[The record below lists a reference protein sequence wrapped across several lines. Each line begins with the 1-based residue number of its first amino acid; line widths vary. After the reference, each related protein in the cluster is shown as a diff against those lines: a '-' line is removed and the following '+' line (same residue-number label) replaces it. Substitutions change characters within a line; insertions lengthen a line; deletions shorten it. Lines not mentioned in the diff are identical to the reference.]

1 MTRTSAAALA
11 ALMAMWLPGIARTA
25 ETGVSSTNVMEEAD
39 KVVQSKQEGSAKPSF
54 VALPI
59 PLSNPA
65 LGSGLVLAGV
75 SFYQPEGS
83 PRPWMTG
90 AGVLWTDNGSRGGG
104 VFQKAYLGG
113 DKYRISGFAGG
124 ANLNLNFYGIGAS
137 DAGRDISIPINQ
149 NGRVVKVDGF
159 RKVRENTYIGLRLR
173 MATITTSLRLE
184 GDPPEGFENLPLQL
198 DSDIGGPGLLAQ
210 YDTRDSELWPS
221 TGSYANLQAQWDLD
235 SFGSDFIYDKQ
246 ELSYNRYMS
255 LTDSGVLAVR
265 GSVCR
270 AGDGTPFF
278 DLCLFGASNDLRGYE
293 TGQYRDRALAAVQAE
308 YRWRFTPRWG
318 AVFFGGVGSVAPSLG
333 GLADSV
339 TLPSGGAGLRFRA
352 SKTYNVNISLDYA
365 IGRDSEALYFYIGEA
380 F

>member
-1 MTRTSAAALA
+1 MMKAPAAALA
-11 ALMAMWLPGIARTA
+11 ALMAMSLPGGVRAS
-25 ETGVSSTNVMEEAD
+25 ETSVSSTNVMDEAD
-39 KVVQSKQEGSAKPSF
+39 KVAPTDEEGKRKPGF
-54 VALPI
+54 VVLPI

-65 LGSGLVLAGV
+65 LGSGLVVAGV

-113 DKYRISGFAGG
+113 DKYRVTGFAGG
-124 ANLNLNFYGIGAS
+124 ANLNLNFYGIGAD
-137 DAGRDISIPINQ
+137 DAGRDFSIPINQ
-149 NGRVVKVDGF
+149 NGRVVKIDGF
-159 RKVRENTYIGLRLR
+159 RKVWENTYVGLRLR
-173 MATITTSLRLE
+173 MATITTSLRFDGDVPDVFEGLALE
-184 GDPPEGFENLPLQL
+184 QE
-198 DSDIGGPGLLAQ
+198 SDIGGPGLLAQ
-210 YDTRDSELWPS
+210 YDTRDSELWPA

-235 SFGSDFIYDKQ
+235 SFGSDYGYDKQ

-255 LTDSGVLAVR
+255 VTDSAVLAVR

-293 TGQYRDRALAAVQAE
+293 SGQYRDRALAAVQAE

-318 AVFFGGVGSVAPSLG
+318 AVFLPASAASRRPS
-333 GLADSV
+333 A
-339 TLPSGGAGLRFRA
+339 TWPIR
-352 SKTYNVNISLDYA
+352 
-365 IGRDSEALYFYIGEA
+365 
-380 F
+380 

>member
-1 MTRTSAAALA
+1 MMKVPAAALA
-11 ALMAMWLPGIARTA
+11 ALVSMLLPGLVRAN
-25 ETGVSSTNVMEEAD
+25 ETGVASTNVMDDAD
-39 KVVQSKQEGSAKPSF
+39 KVVQSKEEKSTKPSF
-54 VALPI
+54 VVLPI

-75 SFYQPEGS
+75 SFYQPENS

-104 VFQKAYLGG
+104 VFQKAYMGG

-124 ANLNLNFYGIGAS
+124 ADLNLNFYGIGAS

-149 NGRVVKVDGF
+149 NGRVFKVDGF
-159 RKVRENTYIGLRLR
+159 RKVYENTYVGLRLR
-173 MATITTSLRLE
+173 MATINTSFRFDGEPPPIFEGQSLE
-184 GDPPEGFENLPLQL
+184 LE
-198 DSDIGGPGLLAQ
+198 SDIGGPGLLAQ

-221 TGSYANLQAQWDLD
+221 TGRYANLQAQWDIE
-235 SFGSDFIYDKQ
+235 SFGSDFVYDKQ
-246 ELSYNRYMS
+246 ELTYNHYLGMG
-255 LTDSGVLAVR
+255 DSGVLAMR

-308 YRWRFTPRWG
+308 YRWRFSPRWG
-318 AVFFGGVGSVAPSLG
+318 AVFFAGVGSVAPTLG
-333 GLADSV
+333 ELADSV
-339 TLPSGGAGLRFRA
+339 TLPSGGAGLRFQA
-352 SKTYNVNISLDYA
+352 SRTYKVNISLDYA
-365 IGRDSEALYFYIGEA
+365 IGRDSEALYFYIGES

>member
-1 MTRTSAAALA
+1 MMRASAAALA
-11 ALMAMWLPGIARTA
+11 AMMAMSLPGLVRAS
-25 ETGVSSTNVMEEAD
+25 ETSVSSTNVMDEAD
-39 KVVQSKQEGSAKPSF
+39 KVAPTDEEGKRKPGF
-54 VALPI
+54 VVLPI

-65 LGSGLVLAGV
+65 LGSGLVIAGV

-113 DKYRISGFAGG
+113 DRYRVSGFAGG
-124 ANLNLNFYGIGAS
+124 ANLNLNFYGIGAA
-137 DAGRDISIPINQ
+137 DAGRDFSIPINQ
-149 NGRVVKVDGF
+149 NGRVVKIDGF
-159 RKVRENTYIGLRLR
+159 RKVRENTYVGLRLR
-173 MATITTSLRLE
+173 VATITTSLRFE
-184 GDPPEGFENLPLQL
+184 GDLPDGFEGLTLEQE
-198 DSDIGGPGLLAQ
+198 SDIGGPGLLAQ

-235 SFGSDFIYDKQ
+235 SFGSDFDYDKQ

-265 GSVCR
+265 GSICR
-270 AGDGTPFF
+270 AGQDTPFF

-308 YRWRFTPRWG
+308 YRWRFSPRWG
-318 AVFFGGVGSVAPSLG
+318 AVFFGGIGSVAPTLG
-333 GLADSV
+333 DLTDSV
-339 TLPSGGAGLRFRA
+339 SLPSGGAGLRFRA
-352 SKTYNVNISLDYA
+352 SKTYNINISLDYA
-365 IGRDSEALYFYIGEA
+365 VGRDSEAVYFYIGEA

>member
-1 MTRTSAAALA
+1 MARFSAAALA
-11 ALMAMWLPGIARTA
+11 ALVSMLLPGVVRANEA
-25 ETGVSSTNVMEEAD
+25 GVASTNVMDEAD
-39 KVVQSKQEGSAKPSF
+39 KVVQSKEEKSAKPSF
-54 VALPI
+54 VVLPI

-113 DKYRISGFAGG
+113 DRYRISGFAGG

-149 NGRVVKVDGF
+149 NGRVFKIDGF
-159 RKVRENTYIGLRLR
+159 RKVYENTYVGLRLR
-173 MATITTSLRLE
+173 MATINTSFRFE
-184 GDPPEGFENLPLQL
+184 GTPPPPFDGEPLVL
-198 DSDIGGPGLLAQ
+198 DSNIGGPGLLAQ

-235 SFGSDFIYDKQ
+235 GFGSDFIYNKQ
-246 ELSYNRYMS
+246 ELTYNRYIG
-255 LTDSGVLAVR
+255 LGDSGVLAMR

-270 AGDGTPFF
+270 SGDGTPFF

-308 YRWRFTPRWG
+308 YRWRFSPRWG
-318 AVFFGGVGSVAPSLG
+318 AVFFAGVGSVAPSLG
-333 GLADSV
+333 DLTDSV
-339 TLPSGGAGLRFRA
+339 TLPSGGAGLRFQA
-352 SKTYNVNISLDYA
+352 SKTYKVNISLDYA

>member
-1 MTRTSAAALA
+1 MTKPSAAAMA
-11 ALMAMWLPGIARTA
+11 ALMAMWLPGIGLASEA
-25 ETGVSSTNVMEEAD
+25 GVSSTNVMDEAD
-39 KVVQSKQEGSAKPSF
+39 KVVLSKEEDSGKRSF
-54 VALPI
+54 VVLPI

-83 PRPWMTG
+83 PRPWISG

-113 DKYRISGFAGG
+113 DRYRVSGFAGG

-137 DAGRDISIPINQ
+137 DAGRDFSIPINQ
-149 NGRVVKVDGF
+149 NGRVVKIDGF
-159 RKVRENTYIGLRLR
+159 RKVRENTYVGLRLR
-173 MATITTSLRLE
+173 MATIKTSLRFD
-184 GDPPEGFENLPLQL
+184 GVPPEEFEDFALEL
-198 DSDIGGPGLLAQ
+198 DSNIGGPGLLAQ

-235 SFGSDFIYDKQ
+235 SFGSDFEYDKQ
-246 ELSYNRYMS
+246 ELSYNHYMG
-255 LTDSGVLAVR
+255 LGESGVLAVR

-270 AGDGTPFF
+270 SGDGTPFF

-318 AVFFGGVGSVAPSLG
+318 AVFFAGVGSVAPSLG
-333 GLADSV
+333 DLTDSV

>member
-1 MTRTSAAALA
+1 MIRASAAALA
-11 ALMAMWLPGIARTA
+11 ALMAMSLPGLARA
-25 ETGVSSTNVMEEAD
+25 SETSISSTNVMDEAD
-39 KVVQSKQEGSAKPSF
+39 KVSPTDEEGKRKPGF
-54 VALPI
+54 VVLPI

-90 AGVLWTDNGSRGGG
+90 AGVLWTDNGSMGGG

-124 ANLNLNFYGIGAS
+124 ANLNLNFYGIGAA
-137 DAGRDISIPINQ
+137 DADRDFSIPINQ
-149 NGRVVKVDGF
+149 NGRVVKIDGF
-159 RKVRENTYIGLRLR
+159 RKVYENTYVGLRLR
-173 MATITTSLRLE
+173 MATITTSFRFDGE
-184 GDPPEGFENLPLQL
+184 PPEEFEDLALEL

-221 TGSYANLQAQWDLD
+221 TGTYANLQAQWDLD
-235 SFGSDFIYDKQ
+235 SFGSEYIYDKQ
-246 ELSYNRYMS
+246 ELTYNRYMS

-265 GSVCR
+265 GSLCR

-278 DLCLFGASNDLRGYE
+278 DLCMFGASNDLRGYE

-308 YRWRFTPRWG
+308 YRWRFSPRWG
-318 AVFFGGVGSVAPSLG
+318 AVFFAGVGSVAPSLG
-333 GLADSV
+333 DLTDSV

-352 SKTYNVNISLDYA
+352 SKAYNVNISLDYA
-365 IGRDSEALYFYIGEA
+365 VGRDSEALYFYIGEA

>member
-1 MTRTSAAALA
+1 MTKTSAAALA
-11 ALMAMWLPGIARTA
+11 ALMAMWLPGIGRAA
-25 ETGVSSTNVMEEAD
+25 EAGVASTNVMDDAD
-39 KVVQSKQEGSAKPSF
+39 RVVQSKEERSAKPSF
-54 VALPI
+54 VVLPI

-104 VFQKAYLGG
+104 VFQKAYLAG

-159 RKVRENTYIGLRLR
+159 RKVYENTYVGLRLR
-173 MATITTSLRLE
+173 MATINTSLRFD
-184 GDPPEGFENLPLQL
+184 GDPPDIFDGVPLVQE
-198 DSDIGGPGLLAQ
+198 SDIGGPGLLAQ
-210 YDTRDSELWPS
+210 YDTRDSELWPA

-235 SFGSDFIYDKQ
+235 SFGSDYLYDKQ

-318 AVFFGGVGSVAPSLG
+318 AVFFAGVGSVAPSLG
-333 GLADSV
+333 ELTDSV

>member
-1 MTRTSAAALA
+1 MTKTSAAALA
-11 ALMAMWLPGIARTA
+11 ALLAMWPPGTARA
-25 ETGVSSTNVMEEAD
+25 SEAGVSSTNVMDEAD
-39 KVVQSKQEGSAKPSF
+39 KVVQSKEKGSGKPSF
-54 VALPI
+54 VVLPI

-104 VFQKAYLGG
+104 VFQKAYLDG

-124 ANLNLNFYGIGAS
+124 ANLNLNFYGIGAA
-137 DAGRDISIPINQ
+137 DAGRDFSIPINQ
-149 NGRVVKVDGF
+149 NGRVVKIDGF
-159 RKVRENTYIGLRLR
+159 RRVRENTYVGLRLR
-173 MATITTSLRLE
+173 VATIATSLRFDGDLPEEFEDLALE
-184 GDPPEGFENLPLQL
+184 L

-235 SFGSDFIYDKQ
+235 SFGSDFEYDKQ
-246 ELSYNRYMS
+246 ELTYNRYTS
-255 LTDSGVLAVR
+255 LSDSGVLALR
-265 GSVCR
+265 GAICR

-278 DLCLFGASNDLRGYE
+278 DLCMFGASNDLRGYE
-293 TGQYRDRALAAVQAE
+293 TGQYRDHALAAVQAE
-308 YRWRFTPRWG
+308 YRWRFSPRWG
-318 AVFFGGVGSVAPSLG
+318 AVFFAGVGSVAPSLG
-333 GLADSV
+333 GLTDST